1 MRNKKRLYLTVGLQS
16 LACLAVMGG
25 LVHAGF
31 ESEMKTYSEKLLG
44 NPFHYAAATL
54 FAFISFPLFK
64 QNDWGGILSRA
75 GLCTAAD
82 VIANQ
87 IFSGGISAFFKG

>member
-1 MRNKKRLYLTVGLQS
+1 MKTKKYLKKGLFYGVLGFVFMNG
-16 LACLAVMGG
+16 LA
-25 LVHAGF
+25 HAGF
-31 ESEMKTYSEKLLG
+31 ESEMQAYSEKLLG
-44 NPFHYAAATL
+44 SPFHYAAAIL
-54 FAFISFPLFK
+54 FAFTSFPLFK

-82 VIANQ
+82 IIANQ

>member
-1 MRNKKRLYLTVGLQS
+1 MKTSDNSKIALQGLTCLLLMNGL
-16 LACLAVMGG
+16 AY
-25 LVHAGF
+25 AGF
-31 ESEMKTYSEKLLG
+31 ESEMQVYSQKLLG
-44 NPFHYAAATL
+44 NPFHYAAAIL

-75 GLCTAAD
+75 GLCTVAD

-87 IFSGGISAFFKG
+87 IFSGGIADYFKG

>member
-1 MRNKKRLYLTVGLQS
+1 MKSETYVKAGLMVVAGIVLMQG
-16 LACLAVMGG
+16 AAY
-25 LVHAGF
+25 AGF
-31 ESEMKTYSEKLLG
+31 ESEMKSYSEKLLG
-44 NPFHYAAATL
+44 NPFHYAAAIL

-75 GLCTAAD
+75 GLCTVAD

-87 IFSGGISAFFKG
+87 IFSGGIADYFKG

>member
-1 MRNKKRLYLTVGLQS
+1 MKTHQYLKIGLQG
-16 LACLAVMGG
+16 LACVTLMSGLAY
-25 LVHAGF
+25 AGF
-31 ESEMKTYSEKLLG
+31 ESEMKVYSEKLLG
-44 NPFHYAAATL
+44 NPFHYAAAIL

-87 IFSGGISAFFKG
+87 IFAGGIAEYFKG